1 MLYYLKVSSSLIS
14 QICKNDEGVKTMR
27 EPKPAFYSELTAQIN
42 CFKSASPKDGNSKN
56 FRFEIL
62 GPLINHKSDLK

>member
-1 MLYYLKVSSSLIS
+1 
-14 QICKNDEGVKTMR
+14 MR

-62 GPLINHKSDLK
+62 GSWHQQITKVIYNNNKND